1 MGLEAGTKLGP
12 YEILSPLGAGGMGEV
27 YLANDPKLD
36 RQVAIKVL
44 PETMTRDIERVA
56 RFEREAKLLASLNH
70 PNIAAIHGFDSSD
83 GTRFLVMEYVE
94 GETLASHLK
103 NGSVAVEDALD
114 IAKQIAEALEAAH
127 GQGVIHRDLKPA
139 NVMIRPDGTVK
150 VLDFG
155 LAKAMAEESSGA
167 SEANSPTITAN
178 FTRPGVVL
186 GTAAYMSPEQARGRL
201 LDKRTDIW
209 SFGIMLFECLT
220 GDRLF
225 QGETAND
232 SMGAIMHKDPEWSLL
247 PPSTPPTIQL
257 LLRRCLTKDRKRRLH
272 DIADARIEL
281 ENAIV
286 DPTASSL
293 GLASAA
299 LQADRVGGARG
310 ILRRALPLL
319 TVVLAVSLAVSV
331 LAPRFWNTAKPQM
344 PVQLNVEISPD
355 VPLWTDHGAQTVL
368 SPDGTRLVTVAGTDQ
383 NRLLYTRRLDQT
395 ELTALSGTEGARH
408 PFFSPDGRWIGFFA
422 NRKLKKVSVSGGA
435 AISLCDAAGGAF
447 SRGGTWGSDGTI
459 VFVPNVTTGL
469 WRVSDA
475 GGTPQQITERAKG
488 ERTHRWPFF
497 LPGGRAVLFTSQNV
511 SFDFDQANI
520 EVLNLETKERRVL
533 QRGGSYGRYLPTG
546 HLVFVQGGTLFAVAM
561 DPDTLRVQGSPVPV
575 LEGVT
580 SQVDS
585 GGAEFAFSDTG
596 VLVYHPGEQGTTNT
610 SVVWVDRAG
619 QTTPLLETPGNYHS
633 PRLSPDGTK
642 LALVQYDRAS
652 ADDIRIYD
660 IQRKTLSRLTFAEGS
675 SIFPAWSSDGS
686 RIFFSSS
693 PDAGPFKIFRKPADG
708 TGAAEPL
715 TTGDEP
721 DFLTDVSHNGS
732 TLLYAQLDADA
743 NVNILTLALEED
755 GQPELF
761 LQTPFIDTY
770 ARFSPDGRW
779 IAYRSDE
786 SGRNEIYVRPFKHGG
801 GKWQVSTDGGSFP
814 CWSSD
819 GTELFYRNGKALMV
833 VAVTTEGST
842 FQPGTPTLL
851 FELESGGA
859 SLYWPYDVAPDG
871 KRFVWIRNDAP
882 LGPEAVDHSHMR
894 FIFNWFDD
902 VKAKVPTDRK

>member
-1 MGLEAGTKLGP
+1 MTLKTGTQLGP

-27 YLANDPKLD
+27 YLATDSKLD
-36 RQVAIKVL
+36 RKVAIKVL
-44 PETMTRDIERVA
+44 PESMTRDKERVA

-70 PNIAAIHGFDSSD
+70 PNIAAIHGFDDSG

-94 GETLASHLK
+94 GKTLRSHLK
-103 NGSVAVEDALD
+103 TGPVAVEDALD

-127 GQGVIHRDLKPA
+127 EQGIIHRDLKPA
-139 NVMIRPDGTVK
+139 NVMIREDGTVK

-155 LAKAMAEESSGA
+155 LAKAMTNEPSGPA
-167 SEANSPTITAN
+167 SANSPTITAN

-186 GTAAYMSPEQARGRL
+186 GTAAYMSPEQARGHA

-209 SFGIMLFECLT
+209 SFGILLFECLT
-220 GDRLF
+220 GHRLF

-299 LQADRVGGARG
+299 LQADRVGGTRG
-310 ILRRALPLL
+310 FLRRALPSL
-319 TVVLAVSLAVSV
+319 TVVLAISLGVSI

-355 VPLWTDHGAQTVL
+355 VPLWIDDGAQTIL
-368 SPDGTRLVTVAGTDQ
+368 SPDGTRLVTVAGPDQ
-383 NRLLYTRRLDQT
+383 NRLLYTRRLDRS
-395 ELTALSGTEGARH
+395 ELTALSGTEGARQ

-422 NRKLKKVSVSGGA
+422 NRKLKKVSVSGGE
-435 AISLCDAAGGAF
+435 AISLCDAAMGTLNL
-447 SRGGTWGSDGTI
+447 GGTWGADGTI
-459 VFVPNVTTGL
+459 IFVPNLTTGL

-475 GGTPQQITERAKG
+475 GGTPQQITKRAKG

-497 LPGGRAVLFTSQNV
+497 LPGGRAVLFTSQTV
-511 SFDFDQANI
+511 SLDFDQANI

-575 LEGVT
+575 LEDVT

-596 VLVYHPGEQGTTNT
+596 VLVYRPGEQGTTNT

-619 QTTPLLETPGNYHS
+619 QTTPLLETPGNYSS

-642 LALVQYDRAS
+642 LALGQYDRAS

-660 IQRKTLSRLTFAEGS
+660 IQSKTLSRLTLTEGS
-675 SIFPAWSSDGS
+675 SIFPTWSPDGS
-686 RIFFSSS
+686 RIYFSS
-693 PDAGPFKIFRKPADG
+693 DRDTGTYAMFWKPADG
-708 TGAAEPL
+708 TGIAERL
-715 TTGDEP
+715 TTSDEAQFTGDYSP
-721 DFLTDVSHNGS
+721 DTP
-732 TLLYAQLDADA
+732 T
-743 NVNILTLALEED
+743 ILFVQIDDEIDPDIMTLALD
-755 GQPELF
+755 KDAQPEVF
-761 LQTPFIDTY
+761 LQTQFAEGF

-779 IAYRSDE
+779 IVYASNE
-786 SGRNEIYVRPFKHGG
+786 SGRTEIFVRPFKHGG
-801 GKWQVSTDGGSFP
+801 GKWQVSTDGGRFP
-814 CWSSD
+814 NWSPD
-819 GTELFYRNGKALMV
+819 GKELFYRKGKALMV

-842 FQPGTPTLL
+842 FQPGTPTIL
-851 FELESGGA
+851 FELESGGVGIH
-859 SLYWPYDVAPDG
+859 WPYDVAPDG
-871 KRFVWIRNDAP
+871 KRFVWFKNGAP
-882 LGPEAVDHSHMR
+882 QGGSDDSHVR
-894 FIFNWFDD
+894 FILNWFDD
-902 VKAKVPTDRK
+902 VKAKVSTDRK